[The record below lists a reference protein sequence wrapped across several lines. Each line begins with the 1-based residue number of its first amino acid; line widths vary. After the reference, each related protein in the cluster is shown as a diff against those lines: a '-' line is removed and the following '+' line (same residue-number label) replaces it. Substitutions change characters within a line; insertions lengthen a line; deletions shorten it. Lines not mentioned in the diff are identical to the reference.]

1 MTWKVVQ
8 SNDGQWFT
16 EFGGACTLRGNRPYQ
31 QDAFALGLGYAV
43 LADGMGG
50 QPDGDKASWVAIQSA
65 VAVLEDGGVVRDAV
79 LAADE
84 ALKLMITPA
93 DGSLPY
99 GRNPGYWPATTMIAT
114 SREGDYFTV
123 AHLGDSRVYVWRSG
137 VLTQIT
143 EDHESFFGSIT
154 RYVGGTGHDP
164 DIINVTLMYGD
175 RLIICSDG
183 LFLHLSD
190 EFISRF
196 IDENRDASNMKLA
209 DLLCQEAVNA
219 GGMDNVTVVVANA

>member
-1 MTWKVVQ
+1 MTIQ
-8 SNDGQWFT
+8 SDHDIAST
-16 EFGGACTLRGNRPYQ
+16 EFGGGSTMRGNRPYQ
-31 QDAFALGLGYAV
+31 QDAFHLDLDFAV

-50 QPDGDKASWVAIQSA
+50 QPDGDVASRLAVDAAVEVLFASGTVDEAIA
-65 VAVLEDGGVVRDAV
+65 
-79 LAADE
+79 AADQ
-84 ALKLMITPA
+84 ALGDWIQK
-93 DGSLPY
+93 GGY
-99 GRNPGYWPATTMIAT
+99 GHNPGYWPATTLIVLV
-114 SREGDYFTV
+114 RKGDDFTI
-123 AHLGDSRVYVWRSG
+123 AHLGDSRVYLHNEAG
-137 VLTQIT
+137 LQQLT
-143 EDHESFFGSIT
+143 EDHESFFGSII

-164 DIINVTLMYGD
+164 DILNVSLQED
-175 RLIICSDG
+175 ERLIVCSDG